1 MLSLVAVA
9 VVVDSALEPEAV
21 EAAVAPLSF
30 LSTEKL
36 RVNFFSLIGII
47 PFIKSRK
54 PRVLKATKLLT
65 QSLLRSIGLCQK
77 KKPFGI

>member
-1 MLSLVAVA
+1 VLSLVAVV
-9 VVVDSALEPEAV
+9 VVVDSAVEPEV
-21 EAAVAPLSF
+21 EAAVALLSF